1 VNGIYKIEVRERAIV
16 LVVISLWPFGD
27 GGRGLG
33 GLSFAALGV
42 PGLLLQTLNFVLRS
56 GFTSI
61 LGRELRSSLTSRWC
75 L

>member
-1 VNGIYKIEVRERAIV
+1 MAI
-16 LVVISLWPFGD
+16 LVM
-27 GGRGLG
+27 GRGLA

-42 PGLLLQTLNFVLRS
+42 PGLPLQTLNFVLHS
-56 GFTSI
+56 DFTSI

>member
-1 VNGIYKIEVRERAIV
+1 M
-16 LVVISLWPFGD
+16 
-27 GGRGLG
+27 GRGLA

-42 PGLLLQTLNFVLRS
+42 PGLPLQTLNFVLHS
-56 GFTSI
+56 DLTSI